1 MRPTREAAR
10 GRRLCK
16 FGAYLLVALL
26 WAAAPIAAEELP
38 SAEQLMDDL
47 MWSRGPIGGP
57 FTLTDHTG
65 HLRSDTE
72 FRGKLMPIYFG
83 YTYCPD
89 ICPAD
94 LMTISQAVDALGEA
108 GEAVQP
114 VFITIDPERDTVER
128 LADYVPSFHPRLI
141 GLTGTPADIRH
152 VALAYKAY
160 YAKREGQEGEDYTVD
175 HTGVTYLVGRDGQ
188 YLGFVP
194 PQTTPERLVEVIRA
208 QLGK

>member
-1 MRPTREAAR
+1 MRPGTRVLSRFATCLLLALSFCAA
-10 GRRLCK
+10 G
-16 FGAYLLVALL
+16 
-26 WAAAPIAAEELP
+26 PIAAEELP

-65 HLRSDTE
+65 RLRSDKE
-72 FRGKLMPIYFG
+72 FRGKLLLIYFG
-83 YTYCPD
+83 YTFCPD
-89 ICPAD
+89 ICPTD
-94 LMTISQAVDALGEA
+94 LMTISQAVDALGKA

-114 VFITIDPERDTVER
+114 IFITIDPERDTIER
-128 LADYVPSFHPRLI
+128 LGEYVSSFHPRLI
-141 GLTGTPADIRH
+141 GLTGAPEDIRK

-160 YAKREGQEGEDYTVD
+160 YAKKENGRGEDYAID
-175 HTGVTYLVGRDGQ
+175 HTGVTYLVGSKGQ

-194 PQTTPERLVEVIRA
+194 PQTTPERLVAVIRA